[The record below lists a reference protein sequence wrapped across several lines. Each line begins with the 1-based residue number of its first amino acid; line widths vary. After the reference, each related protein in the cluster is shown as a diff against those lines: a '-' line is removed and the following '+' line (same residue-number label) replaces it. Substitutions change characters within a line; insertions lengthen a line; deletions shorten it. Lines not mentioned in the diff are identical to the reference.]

1 MKVQLQNDK
10 EYKIEFRKEGFQTKT
25 YNLGK
30 RVGAGW
36 IILDILGGLVPIIV
50 DVATGGWYEL
60 DNTNV
65 KVVLEKQ

>member
-1 MKVQLQNDK
+1 M
-10 EYKIEFRKEGFQTKT
+10 
-25 YNLGK
+25 
-30 RVGAGW
+30 GAGW